1 MGALPVF
8 SPQNGKWIDF
18 DIQANNRSECEVIEL
33 YRGGSLML
41 DRDRLLAMM
50 QEKVYKPMTEEELVA
65 ALAADVKEEQPW
77 REMIAELEK
86 EGLIIKTRY
95 DRYGLPE
102 KMNLAVGRLQGN
114 AKGFAFLIVP
124 GRTEDVFISASNLNG
139 ALHGDKVI
147 VRLLP
152 KVEGKKDE
160 GEVIRVLERVN
171 EKVVGRF
178 EGGEHV
184 GFCTPDDRRLGA
196 DIVIARGQTKGAETG
211 DKVVVKITNYPEGR
225 HSATGVVEEVLGK
238 VGDPGVDVLA
248 VVHQYGLSQDFPET
262 VKAVVSRM
270 KLEVTEEDIKG
281 RKDLRDIQIVTID
294 GPDAKDLDDAISVEK
309 LDNGNYR
316 LGVHIADVGHY
327 VKEGSALDKEAF
339 ERGTSV
345 YLLDRVIPM
354 LPKDL
359 SNGICSLN
367 PRVDR
372 LTLTVFMD
380 VTPAGD
386 VVNNEVHESVI
397 HSKERMTYGEVNRLL
412 EGEGGEL
419 VERYA
424 DVLGLFQRM
433 KELRDILVNKREQR
447 GAIDF
452 DVNEAKI
459 KLDEEGRVVDIIP
472 RKKTLADSIIEE
484 FMVLANETVAERF
497 HWMEWPFLYRVHE
510 EPMVQKVMDLNHF
523 LGAFGARI
531 KAKQDQVHPKSFQ
544 AVMKQMEGKRE
555 ERLIHR
561 VLLRSMM
568 RARYSP
574 DCLGHFGLAA
584 KFYSHFTSPIRRYPD
599 LVIHRII
606 KEYLHK
612 KQISDERKANLA
624 VFVDR
629 AAVQSS
635 DREQVAT
642 EAERMVTDMKK
653 VEYMLGK
660 EGEVFDAIISGVTN
674 FGLFAELDNTVE
686 GLIHISNLA
695 DDYYQYDADSY
706 CLIGRRTKHRFR
718 LGDPVRVK
726 VAKVDLDERK
736 IDFELAVEWAEGEG
750 E

>member
-1 MGALPVF
+1 
-8 SPQNGKWIDF
+8 
-18 DIQANNRSECEVIEL
+18 
-33 YRGGSLML
+33 ML
-41 DRDRLLAMM
+41 DRDKLLAMM
-50 QEKVYKPMTEEELVA
+50 LEKVYKPLAEEELVA
-65 ALAADVKEEQPW
+65 ALAADVEEEQPW

-86 EGLIIKTRY
+86 EGAIIKTRY
-95 DRYGLPE
+95 GRYGLPE

-124 GRTEDVFISASNLNG
+124 GRTEDVFISASNLGG
-139 ALHGDKVI
+139 ALHGDKVV

-152 KVEGKKDE
+152 KVDGKKDE
-160 GEVIRVLERVN
+160 GEVIRILERVN
-171 EKVVGRF
+171 ERVVGRF

-184 GFCTPDDRRLGA
+184 GFCTPDDRRLGT

-211 DKVVVKITNYPEGR
+211 DKVVVRITHYPEGR
-225 HSATGVVEEVLGK
+225 HSATGIVEDVLGK

-248 VVHQYGLSQDFPET
+248 VVHQYGLAQEFPE
-262 VKAVVSRM
+262 AVRGQVSRM
-270 KLEVTEEDIKG
+270 QLEVTDEDIKG
-281 RKDLRDIQIVTID
+281 RKDLRGMQIVTID

-327 VKEGSALDKEAF
+327 VKEGSPLDKEAF

-372 LTLTVFMD
+372 LTLSVFMD
-380 VTPAGD
+380 VTPDGD
-386 VVNNEVHESVI
+386 MVSNEIHESVI
-397 HSKERMTYGEVNRLL
+397 HSNERMTYGEVNRLL

-419 VERYA
+419 AERYA
-424 DVLGLFQRM
+424 DEMQLFQRM
-433 KELRDILVNKREQR
+433 KELRDILVDKREQR

-459 KLDEEGRVVDIIP
+459 KLDENGRVVDIIP
-472 RKKTLADSIIEE
+472 RSKTLADSIIEE

-510 EPMVQKVMDLNHF
+510 EPMLQKVIDLNHF

-544 AVMKQMEGKRE
+544 AVMKKMEGKRE

-584 KFYSHFTSPIRRYPD
+584 QFYSHFTSPIRRYPD

-612 KQISDERKANLA
+612 KQLSDERKASLA

-629 AAVQSS
+629 AAIQSS

-642 EAERMVTDMKK
+642 EAERMVTDIKK
-653 VEYMLGK
+653 VEFMMGR
-660 EGEVFDAIISGVTN
+660 EGEIYDAIISGVTN

-686 GLIHISNLA
+686 GLIHISSLA

-706 CLIGRRTKHRFR
+706 SLIGKRTKHRFR

-726 VAKVDLDERK
+726 VIKVDLDERK
-736 IDFELAVEWAEGEG
+736 IDFELAVEWAEDRKK
-750 E
+750 

>member
-1 MGALPVF
+1 
-8 SPQNGKWIDF
+8 
-18 DIQANNRSECEVIEL
+18 
-33 YRGGSLML
+33 ML
-41 DRDRLLAMM
+41 DRDKLLAMM
-50 QEKVYKPMTEEELVA
+50 LEKVYKPLAEEELVA
-65 ALAADVKEEQPW
+65 ALAADVEEEQPW

-86 EGLIIKTRY
+86 EGAIIKTRY
-95 DRYGLPE
+95 GRYGLPE

-124 GRTEDVFISASNLNG
+124 GRTEDVFISASNLGG
-139 ALHGDKVI
+139 ALHGDKVV

-152 KVEGKKDE
+152 KVDGKKDE
-160 GEVIRVLERVN
+160 GEVIRILERVN
-171 EKVVGRF
+171 ERVVGRF

-184 GFCTPDDRRLGA
+184 GFCTPDDRRLGT

-211 DKVVVKITNYPEGR
+211 DKVVVRITHYPEGR
-225 HSATGVVEEVLGK
+225 HSATGIVEEVLGK

-248 VVHQYGLSQDFPET
+248 VVHQYGLAQEFPE
-262 VKAVVSRM
+262 AVRSQVSRM
-270 KLEVTEEDIKG
+270 QLEVTDEDIKG
-281 RKDLRDIQIVTID
+281 RKDLRGMQIVTID

-309 LDNGNYR
+309 LENGNYR

-327 VKEGSALDKEAF
+327 VKEGSPLDKEAF

-372 LTLTVFMD
+372 LTLSVFMD
-380 VTPAGD
+380 VTPDGTM
-386 VVNNEVHESVI
+386 VSNEIHESVI
-397 HSKERMTYGEVNRLL
+397 HSNERMTYGEVNRLL

-419 VERYA
+419 AERYA
-424 DVLGLFQRM
+424 DEMQLFQRM
-433 KELRDILVNKREQR
+433 KELRDILVDKREQR

-459 KLDEEGRVVDIIP
+459 KLDENGRVVDIIP
-472 RKKTLADSIIEE
+472 RSKTLADSIIEE

-510 EPMVQKVMDLNHF
+510 EPMLQKVIDLNHF

-584 KFYSHFTSPIRRYPD
+584 QFYSHFTSPIRRYPD

-612 KQISDERKANLA
+612 KQLSDERKASLA

-629 AAVQSS
+629 AAIQSS

-642 EAERMVTDMKK
+642 EAERMVTDIKK
-653 VEYMLGK
+653 VEFMMGK
-660 EGEVFDAIISGVTN
+660 EGEIYDAIISGVTN

-686 GLIHISNLA
+686 GLIHISSLA

-706 CLIGRRTKHRFR
+706 SLIGKRTKHRFR

-726 VAKVDLDERK
+726 VVKVDLDERK
-736 IDFELAVEWAEGEG
+736 IDFELAVEWAEEKKK
-750 E
+750 